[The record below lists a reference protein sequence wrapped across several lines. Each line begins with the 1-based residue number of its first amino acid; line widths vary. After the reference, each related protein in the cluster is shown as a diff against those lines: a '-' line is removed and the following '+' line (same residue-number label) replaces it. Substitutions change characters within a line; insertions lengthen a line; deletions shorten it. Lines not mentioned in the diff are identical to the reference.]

1 MARHKRSGG
10 RKKCRLPRTPLP
22 LKILRPEEE
31 EDPQPQSR
39 NKMAMQI
46 ESSTFKLPRDWVVR
60 KVRRASGK
68 SCGLIDK
75 YYYEPE
81 TGRQFRS
88 LKSIQ
93 KYLTEKME
101 NTPKILGP
109 DKEEEEEEQP
119 HQKMAMQIMDPNL
132 ELPDNWVFQKRLSS
146 SGQMHKY
153 YYEPGTG
160 RQFRS
165 LKSVQRHL
173 IEANDCTH
181 KPSQNSDASKK
192 NNSSTKVKTSTSH
205 FIKPPKK
212 VNWVLTGP
220 GGDVWSPYIN
230 ASAVPES
237 IKQTWAK
244 IFMLHVN
251 EKF

>member
-101 NTPKILGP
+101 NTPK
-109 DKEEEEEEQP
+109 
-119 HQKMAMQIMDPNL
+119 
-132 ELPDNWVFQKRLSS
+132 
-146 SGQMHKY
+146 Y